1 MKLLDEKFLSDLGFV
16 RPNIVPYK
24 QDNNE
29 VKFIESHK
37 NSPSAFLY
45 LQNNSRWMCLNS
57 NLFEVFNMYSHYKLA
72 RGHCICTGMGFLL
85 RENWL
90 LSKKEVEKITVIE
103 KNKFIIDYHK
113 KFNPDILDKIEVI
126 HMDAFDFRGKCD
138 TFLADNFE
146 GPEHLEVTFL
156 KAFKIMNE
164 NIKNEVSW
172 MWPLESTLNKHYKNY
187 IGLSLLEIYNN
198 IKKFF
203 ELKTLPNLTEEE
215 LFEFCKIY
223 YMGDFN
229 KCDFSR
235 IKDCEF
241 K

>member
-1 MKLLDEKFLSDLGFV
+1 MS
-16 RPNIVPYK
+16 
-24 QDNNE
+24 
-29 VKFIESHK
+29 
-37 NSPSAFLY
+37 
-45 LQNNSRWMCLNS
+45 
-57 NLFEVFNMYSHYKLA
+57 
-72 RGHCICTGMGFLL
+72 
-85 RENWL
+85 REN
-90 LSKKEVEKITVIE
+90 VMP
-103 KNKFIIDYHK
+103 N
-113 KFNPDILDKIEVI
+113 
-126 HMDAFDFRGKCD
+126 G
-138 TFLADNFE
+138 FE
-146 GPEHLEVTFL
+146 TTQKPIPTRH
-156 KAFKIMNE
+156 
-164 NIKNEVSW
+164 
-172 MWPLESTLNKHYKNY
+172 KHYKNY